1 VSIRAFLGIGLAPQV
16 RTTLNTCT
24 AAIQAESRAWRD
36 EKWVAAENLHVT
48 LKFLGTVEESDLGEI
63 VDACTRG
70 CQCIPQYSLTL
81 GEIVAKPRLRTASML
96 WATLDE
102 GESQTA
108 ALATAIEGALA
119 TVGVESTTRPFS
131 AHITIARARK
141 PKQVPFEALDA
152 GNRALYA
159 AGEREK
165 KMSVRGITLFSST
178 LTPRGPLYQE
188 LAHVPFAG

>member
-1 VSIRAFLGIGLAPQV
+1 MSIRAFLGIGLAPQV
-16 RTTLNTCT
+16 RTTLNACT

-36 EKWVAAENLHVT
+36 EKWVSPENLHVT
-48 LKFLGTVEESDLGEI
+48 LKFLGAVEEAELSGI
-63 VDACTRG
+63 IQACTRG
-70 CQCIPQYSLTL
+70 CEGLPEYSLTL
-81 GEIVAKPRLRTASML
+81 GEIQAKPRLRTASML
-96 WATLDE
+96 WTTLAE
-102 GESQTA
+102 GEAQTA
-108 ALATAIEGALA
+108 TLATAIERELA
-119 TVGVESTTRPFS
+119 TVGIEPTTRPFS
-131 AHITIARARK
+131 AHITIVRARK

-188 LAHVPFAG
+188 LAHVPFTG